1 MRPGIRP
8 GTVPAAVPRREP
20 KDMKQTPPET
30 QSPPRH
36 TYRQRSSVL
45 LALCFVLGAVILVV
59 SALLSWGDHPQP
71 LFVAWLL
78 FGCAVA
84 WTVFVRPCVVL
95 DQDGVHLRNIVR
107 DVDIPWPLVSD
118 VETRWNL
125 RVWSGDDGHTAWAI
139 ASQVERP
146 KVHASV
152 LPGLSSKLDGFPGQ
166 GASTPG
172 ASTKVTSRMVAEAID
187 ETAADYAAAVADGD
201 LQPPAHPAVTTR
213 WAPLPVLALALPL
226 LAVLVLSIW

>member
-1 MRPGIRP
+1 
-8 GTVPAAVPRREP
+8 
-20 KDMKQTPPET
+20 MKQTPPET

-45 LALCFVLGAVILVV
+45 LALLFVLGAVILVV
-59 SALLSWGDHPQP
+59 SALLSWRDHPQP

-78 FGCAVA
+78 LGSAVA

-95 DQDGVHLRNIVR
+95 DQDGVHLRNILR

-125 RVWSGDDGHTAWAI
+125 KVWSGDDGYTAWAI
-139 ASQVERP
+139 ASQIERP

-152 LPGLSSKLDGFPGQ
+152 LPGLSSKLDGFTGQ
-166 GASTPG
+166 DSSTPR
-172 ASTKVTSRMVAEAID
+172 ASTKVTARMVAEAID
-187 ETAADYAAAVADGD
+187 ETTEDYAAAVAEGD
-201 LQPPAHPAVTTR
+201 LQPPVDPAVTTR
-213 WAPLPVLALALPL
+213 WAPLPVLALALPV

>member
-1 MRPGIRP
+1 
-8 GTVPAAVPRREP
+8 
-20 KDMKQTPPET
+20 MKQTPPET

-45 LALCFVLGAVILVV
+45 LALLFVLGAVILVV
-59 SALLSWGDHPQP
+59 SALLSWRDHPQP

-78 FGCAVA
+78 LGSAVA

-95 DQDGVHLRNIVR
+95 DQDGVHLRNILR

-125 RVWSGDDGHTAWAI
+125 KVWSGDDGYTAWAI
-139 ASQVERP
+139 ASQIERP

-152 LPGLSSKLDGFPGQ
+152 LPGLSSKLDGFTGQ
-166 GASTPG
+166 DSSTPK
-172 ASTKVTSRMVAEAID
+172 ASTKVTARMVAEAID
-187 ETAADYAAAVADGD
+187 ETTEDYAAAVADGD
-201 LQPPAHPAVTTR
+201 LQLPVDPAVTTR
-213 WAPLPVLALALPL
+213 WAPLPVLALALPV

>member
-1 MRPGIRP
+1 
-8 GTVPAAVPRREP
+8 
-20 KDMKQTPPET
+20 MKQTPPET

-45 LALCFVLGAVILVV
+45 LALLFVLGAVILVV

-78 FGCAVA
+78 LGCAVA

-125 RVWSGDDGHTAWAI
+125 KIWSGDDGYTAWAI

-152 LPGLSSKLDGFPGQ
+152 LPGLSSKLDGFTGPDV
-166 GASTPG
+166 ASPG
-172 ASTKVTSRMVAEAID
+172 ATTKVTARMVADAID
-187 ETAADYAAAVADGD
+187 ETTADHAAAVADGD
-201 LQPPAHPAVTTR
+201 LQPPAHPVVTTR
-213 WAPLPVLALALPL
+213 WAPLPVLVLALPL

>member
-1 MRPGIRP
+1 
-8 GTVPAAVPRREP
+8 
-20 KDMKQTPPET
+20 MKQTPPET

-45 LALCFVLGAVILVV
+45 LALFFVVGAVILVV

-125 RVWSGDDGHTAWAI
+125 KVWSGDDGHTAWAI

-152 LPGLSSKLDGFPGQ
+152 LPGLSSKLDGFTGQ
-166 GASTPG
+166 GASTPK
-172 ASTKVTSRMVAEAID
+172 ASTKVTSRMVADAID

-201 LQPPAHPAVTTR
+201 LQPPAHPDVTTR

>member
-1 MRPGIRP
+1 
-8 GTVPAAVPRREP
+8 
-20 KDMKQTPPET
+20 MKQTPPET
-30 QSPPRH
+30 QAPPRH

-45 LALCFVLGAVILVV
+45 LALFCVLGAVILVV
-59 SALLSWGDHPQP
+59 SALLSWGDHPPP
-71 LFVAWLL
+71 LFVARLL

-95 DQDGVHLRNIVR
+95 DQDAVHLRNIVR

-125 RVWSGDDGHTAWAI
+125 KVWSGDDGYTAWAI
-139 ASQVERP
+139 ASHVERP
-146 KVHASV
+146 KVHGSV
-152 LPGLSSKLDGFPGQ
+152 LPGLSSKLDGFTGHDDSTPR
-166 GASTPG
+166 ASTR
-172 ASTKVTSRMVAEAID
+172 VTPRMVADAID
-187 ETAADYAAAVADGD
+187 ETTVDYAAAVADGD

-226 LAVLVLSIW
+226 LAVVAFSIW